1 MQVSERKTN
10 EEILNKTACSYC
22 FHDKSEHDDGKGKCY
37 ALDFDGSSYSA
48 CKCQNFRSEFKIA
61 VKVPAN

>member
-10 EEILNKTACSYC
+10 QEILNKTACSSC
-22 FHDKSEHDDGKGKCY
+22 FHNKDEHDSGKNKCY

-48 CKCQNFRSEFKIA
+48 CRCQNFRSEYKIS
-61 VKVPAN
+61 VKVPK